1 MTTRVEKFPL
11 WGKLLYASGN
21 IGFTIADR
29 IWVVFL
35 LYFFLPP
42 AESGMPELI
51 SNETFFG
58 VLTVVGV
65 VTLFGR
71 IVDAIADPIIS
82 NWSDRSKSPMGRRRF
97 FLIFGGLPLMASSV
111 ILFLPPVPYASIAN
125 AVWMG
130 FWLSVLL
137 FFFTFYVGPW
147 LALIPEL
154 THNDTERVNMTI
166 LQAAFSMVGVIM
178 VMIGGYALWGLLE
191 NTGMDKTTSLQVTIA
206 ILAFVGVIFCYIAVI
221 PVNEKKY
228 CDSMP
233 SDIGLMESLKLTL
246 KNKPFLIYLVATICL
261 WFALNIISQAATYYV
276 TVLLKKPESFATVVF
291 GAVFGSALVF
301 FPILSFLNRYISKKT
316 IMVISTLTFAVFAP
330 LTYYLGTDVLVLDPL
345 VQAYIIFAFIGIP
358 VSALLGI
365 PNAMISD
372 LAEYDAI
379 NTGSKR
385 EGMYFGAQG
394 LFQKINLGISTLII
408 GYLFATFGK
417 DIANPLGVKLSGVV
431 VGVVCLIGAILYM
444 IYPEKDVLA
453 VVDKHRAEMVVEEK

>member
-1 MTTRVEKFPL
+1 MTTQVEKFPL

-29 IWVVFL
+29 IWVVFM

-71 IVDAIADPIIS
+71 IVDSIADPIVS
-82 NWSDRSKSPMGRRRF
+82 NWSDRSKSPLGRRRF
-97 FLIFGGLPLMASSV
+97 FLVFGGLPLMVSSV
-111 ILFLPPVPYASIAN
+111 LLFLPPVPYASIAN

-154 THNDTERVNMTI
+154 THTHTERVNMTV

-178 VMIGGYALWGLLE
+178 VMIGGYALWGFLE
-191 NTGMDKTTSLQVTIA
+191 KTGMDKSTSLQVTIV
-206 ILAFVGVIFCYIAVI
+206 ILAVIGLVFCYLAII
-221 PVNEKKY
+221 PINEKRY
-228 CDSMP
+228 CDSVP
-233 SDIGLMESLKLTL
+233 SEIGLMESLKLTL
-246 KNKPFLIYLVATICL
+246 KNKSFILYLVATICM

-276 TVLLKKPESFATVVF
+276 TVLLEKPESFATVVF
-291 GAVFGSALVF
+291 GAVFGTALVF
-301 FPILSFLNRYISKKT
+301 FPILSFLNRFISKKT
-316 IMVISTLTFAVFAP
+316 IMVISSLIFAVVSP
-330 LTYYLGTDVLVLDPL
+330 LTYYLGTDVLILDPL
-345 VQAYIIFAFIGIP
+345 VQAYIIFAFLGIP
-358 VSALLGI
+358 VSVLLAI

-379 NTGSKR
+379 TTGTRR
-385 EGMYFGAQG
+385 EGMYFGANG
-394 LFQKINLGISTLII
+394 LFQKVNLGISTLIL

-417 DIANPLGVKLSGVV
+417 DVANPLGVKLSGVV
-431 VGVVCLIGAILYM
+431 VGVVCLIGAIIY
-444 IYPEKDVLA
+444 IFYPEKDILA
-453 VVDKHRAEMVVEEK
+453 VVDKHRAEVVVEE